1 MKELGLFVRWGR
13 VFPGY
18 EKEAVGFYDEVM
30 RYFREKL
37 HSGALTSFEPF
48 LFMSGDHDES
58 YGVFTRKGS
67 EAKVIGILEDPRRLE
82 IEAKGGQLC
91 AHITTDLLIVG
102 EEVQEQIAR
111 FSKVNTKLP
120 PGPPDR
126 VGALRWRRGYPAF
139 SSVRI
144 WHR

>member
-1 MKELGLFVRWGR
+1 VKEFGTWTQSRLTSTRRCVVKELGLFVRWGR

-18 EKEAVGFYDEVM
+18 EKEAVGFYDEVV

-58 YGVFTRKGS
+58 YGVFIMKGP
-67 EAKVIGILEDPRRLE
+67 EAKVIGIFEDPRRLE

-111 FSKVNTKLP
+111 FSKVNTKVLA
-120 PGPPDR
+120 GN
-126 VGALRWRRGYPAF
+126 A
-139 SSVRI
+139 
-144 WHR
+144 